1 MINRPEI
8 PCLMALTHTQGWKY
22 EQINNIIAKIKGN
35 SKCSIAEFFGLSLY
49 EWSERFGLSKKET
62 VHLENVKKEIP
73 KYSFLAED
81 LFAQG
86 YEIIPVN
93 SPEYPETLK
102 QNLGSRSPPI
112 LYVKGNKNLLKEKS
126 VAIVGSRD
134 ASEIALK
141 FTDNIAMLAS
151 GEHKVVV
158 SGFARGVDRQALD
171 SALKY
176 KGKGLIVLPQGIM
189 TFYSG
194 FKNYYKQIVE
204 GNVLVLSTFFPKAPW
219 SVELAMAR
227 NSVIYGLA
235 GEIYVAESNET
246 GGTWSGVMDGMRKG
260 RKIYIRKPE
269 PYENNANNKLMDI
282 GVIPVSF
289 EGQPVLGYKSLSPEI
304 YMVKEKHE
312 KISKL
317 M

>member
-1 MINRPEI
+1 MINRQEI
-8 PCLMALTHTQGWKY
+8 PSLMALTHTQGWNY
-22 EQINNIIAKIKGN
+22 EQINNLFTKINRNAK
-35 SKCSIAEFFGLSLY
+35 SSIAEFFCLSSK
-49 EWSERFGLSKKET
+49 EWSDHFGLSKKET
-62 VHLENVKKEIP
+62 DHLENVKKEIP

-86 YEIIPVN
+86 YEIILIN
-93 SPEYPETLK
+93 SPEYSETLK
-102 QNLGSRSPPI
+102 ENLGSKSPPLI
-112 LYVKGNKNLLKEKS
+112 YVKGNKNLLKENL

-151 GEHKVVV
+151 GKHKVVV

-204 GNVLVLSTFFPKAPW
+204 GNVLVLSTFFPKALW

-246 GGTWSGVMDGMRKG
+246 GGTWSGVMDGIRKG
-260 RKIYIRKPE
+260 RKIYVRKPE
-269 PYENNANNKLMDI
+269 SYENKANDKLIDL

-289 EGQPVLGYKSLSPEI
+289 EGRPVLEYKSLSPEI
-304 YMVKEKHE
+304 CMVKEKHE
-312 KISKL
+312 
-317 M
+317 